1 MIKKKKKK
9 KKKTSFTRTPR
20 KWCLFRGNKG
30 PYWPEDEKR
39 WQGPVRARAI
49 FLQDCTVKQFRLQK
63 CILGGFFCKK
73 KMFVYAFVECKSAN
87 EFLYSKSSFFFT
99 FFYFFFFWRHFS
111 SNKAL
116 FPKIETHPRKCSQLW
131 TKITRSWWQNDVL
144 NLGCQ
149 HSGPMRDLQTQ
160 NFKSRLQSKISRFQL
175 FAPKCHMPGLCW
187 VGLVVFFGWI

>member
-1 MIKKKKKK
+1 M
-9 KKKTSFTRTPR
+9 TGP
-20 KWCLFRGNKG
+20 GKG
-30 PYWPEDEKR
+30 PGDISS
-39 WQGPVRARAI
+39 G
-49 FLQDCTVKQFRLQK
+49 
-63 CILGGFFCKK
+63 
-73 KMFVYAFVECKSAN
+73 
-87 EFLYSKSSFFFT
+87 LYSKAVSTSEMHSRWFLLQEKNVCICLCWMQKRKWIFVQQKFI
-99 FFYFFFFWRHFS
+99 FFYFFLLFFFWRHFS